1 MTTSSVDSHRHSKHF
16 YSTPFI
22 RQSAQHM
29 HSKDRL
35 LILLNDLNDL
45 ELLSIWT
52 KALRCK
58 PDDKDYARGTH
69 AARVRAISMEW
80 RSVHGH
86 TLMNLRRSSHELAW
100 KRILVDV
107 ADKLHPGL
115 GWTSYRED
123 DHHTE
128 QEIEQSIR
136 RMYDESIQRMWAKMS
151 PDARERM
158 AQALDQELDAATA
171 SMMESS
177 QVIGLRSVTV
187 SSLTIGISAGLLSGA
202 GALAIA
208 QGTTSLIAGGLLGGV
223 MHQIGLWLVIRVFGF
238 WSGAQL
244 AAGGGLA
251 AVGGALLSAPAAAVI
266 AAQAVMAPSYRK
278 SIPATLML
286 LGFHEARRQIETA
299 GAES

>member
-1 MTTSSVDSHRHSKHF
+1 
-16 YSTPFI
+16 
-22 RQSAQHM
+22 M
-29 HSKDRL
+29 HSNDRL
-35 LILLNDLNDL
+35 LILLTELNDQ

-58 PDDKDYARGTH
+58 PDYKDFARGTH
-69 AARVRAISMEW
+69 EARVRAISMEW

-100 KRILVDV
+100 KRVLVDV

-115 GWTSYRED
+115 GWTSYRES

-128 QEIEQSIR
+128 QEIELSIR
-136 RMYDESIQRMWAKMS
+136 HMYDESIQRMWAKMS
-151 PDARERM
+151 VDARERM
-158 AQALDQELDAATA
+158 AQALDQELDASTA
-171 SMMESS
+171 AMMKSS
-177 QVIGLRSVTV
+177 EVIGLRSVTV
-187 SSLTIGISAGLLSGA
+187 LSLSSGISAGLLSGA

-223 MHQIGLWLVIRVFGF
+223 MHQIGLWLAIRVFGF

-251 AVGGALLSAPAAAVI
+251 GVGAALVSAPAAVI
-266 AAQAVMAPSYRK
+266 MAAQALMAPSYRK
-278 SIPATLML
+278 SVPATLML
-286 LGFHEARRQIETA
+286 LGFHEARRQIEAA

>member
-1 MTTSSVDSHRHSKHF
+1 
-16 YSTPFI
+16 
-22 RQSAQHM
+22 M

-35 LILLNDLNDL
+35 LNLLNELTEQ

-52 KALRCK
+52 KALRCE
-58 PDDKDYARGTH
+58 PDDKDYALGSH
-69 AARVRAISMEW
+69 ASRVRAISMEW
-80 RSVHGH
+80 RSIHGH

-107 ADKLHPGL
+107 ADKLNPGL
-115 GWTSYRED
+115 LWTAYKVD

-128 QEIEQSIR
+128 PAIEQAIR
-136 RMYDESIQRMWAKMS
+136 RMYDESVQRMWAKMS

-158 AQALDQELDAATA
+158 AQALDQELDATAA
-171 SMMESS
+171 SMMKSS
-177 QVIGLRSVTV
+177 QVIALRSVSV
-187 SSLTIGISAGLLSGA
+187 SSLTSGISAGLLSGA

-223 MHQIGLWLVIRVFGF
+223 MHQLGLWLVVRIFGF

-244 AAGGGLA
+244 AAEGGLA
-251 AVGGALLSAPAAAVI
+251 AVGGALLSAPAAAAI

-286 LGFHEARRQIETA
+286 LGFHEARRQVEA
-299 GAES
+299 LGAES